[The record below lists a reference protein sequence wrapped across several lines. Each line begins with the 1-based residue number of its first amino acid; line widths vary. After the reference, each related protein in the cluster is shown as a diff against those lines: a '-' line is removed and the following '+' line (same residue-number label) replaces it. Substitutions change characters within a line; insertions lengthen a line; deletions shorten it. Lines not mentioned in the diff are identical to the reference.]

1 MPTISVP
8 VPTAVLDAL
17 DAAKAEALISDL
29 KAQNPGRQLLQFS
42 TRSGAVILRVPNL
55 EQAAQLERDLKDRS
69 TAGLASENLLRAC
82 IVHPAKKKL
91 DELLAHKPVLIDV
104 WYRQLRKEMGED
116 DKVEVSEVDDANLAA
131 ANPGRELKRLKTPT
145 ASLVVRVPS
154 LSETREVRARGKD
167 PARKDSAA
175 EWLTRSSILLPDRD
189 GLNAILD
196 ARPLL
201 LDNLF
206 EAVMNLAGADEE
218 LTVGKL

>member
-1 MPTISVP
+1 MPTLQVSVP
-8 VPTAVLDAL
+8 TSVLDAL

-55 EQAAQLERDLKDRS
+55 EQAAQLERDLKDKA
-69 TAGLASENLLRAC
+69 TAGLASENLLRAS
-82 IVHPAKKKL
+82 IVHPAKDKL
-91 DELLAHKPVLIDV
+91 DELLASKPVLIDV

-116 DKVEVSEVDDANLAA
+116 DRVEVSEVDDANLLAA
-131 ANPGRELKRLKTPT
+131 HPGRELKRLKTPT
-145 ASLVVRVPS
+145 ANLVVRVPN

-167 PARKDSAA
+167 PARKDGAA

-206 EAVMNLAGADEE
+206 EAVMNLAGADEDI
-218 LTVGKL
+218 TVGKL